1 MAIWLD
7 TAAGYEP
14 KHILHVDK
22 AEGRKDMLFFTWKV
36 ILIDQLNGLRY
47 LLGTELTGKGSSIG
61 SGTGRWVGW
70 GLKLL

>member
-14 KHILHVDK
+14 KHTFYVDK
-22 AEGRKDMLFFTWKV
+22 AEGRKDMLFFDW
-36 ILIDQLNGLRY
+36 LNGLRC
-47 LLGTELTGKGSSIG
+47 LLGTELTGNGSYKG

-70 GLKLL
+70 GLKIL